1 VSLEL
6 LYYDPI
12 ASKEIR
18 GLDASW
24 KMEWRDFLDC
34 SVGRCGC
41 AEFFH
46 MVCDAL
52 GGCVFF
58 ADMEWRDILDASGG
72 RCGRGR

>member
-18 GLDASW
+18 QLEASW

-34 SVGRCGC
+34 SVGR
-41 AEFFH
+41 
-46 MVCDAL
+46 
-52 GGCVFF
+52 
-58 ADMEWRDILDASGG
+58 
-72 RCGRGR
+72 